1 MMNLKKLCKICEAL
15 SNPIRVHLYID
26 LMEEPKSIYEIAKK
40 FKVSRPV
47 IYAHLKKLEDANLV
61 ENEMKIE
68 GGRAKKI
75 YKALPIKLVID
86 AKILKKYI
94 KGVSPCD

>member
-1 MMNLKKLCKICEAL
+1 MNLEKLCKIFEAL
-15 SNPIRVHLYID
+15 SNPMRVQIYID
-26 LMEEPKSIYEIAKK
+26 LINEPKSIYEIAKK

-75 YKALPIKLVID
+75 YKSRPLKLTID
-86 AKILKKYI
+86 SETLKKY
-94 KGVSPCD
+94 VN